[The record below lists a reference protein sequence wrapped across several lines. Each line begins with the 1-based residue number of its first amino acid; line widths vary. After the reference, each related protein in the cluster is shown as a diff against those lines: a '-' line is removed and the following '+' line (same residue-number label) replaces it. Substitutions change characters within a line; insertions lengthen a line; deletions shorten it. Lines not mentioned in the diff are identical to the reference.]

1 MRFFR
6 WLYNQPYLLLFLTT
20 LFWAGNAVAGK
31 LAVGHIS
38 PFLLTSLRWLVAT
51 LLVMPLAYKYL
62 RQDWVL
68 ARRNLLFLFVLGAI
82 GFSLFNNLMYTA
94 LQTTTAVNAAIIQAA
109 LPVVIFGLNF
119 IVYRISV
126 NKDQL
131 MGFTITVIG
140 VIVVVAKG
148 QWQLLSSLEF
158 VAGDVLMLFA
168 ITSYGIY
175 SVMLIRKPAIHWLS
189 LIAILSISAFLASL
203 PFVAS
208 ELIDHSV
215 IIPDLTAW
223 LVVLYT
229 ALFAS
234 LCAQMFWIRGIELVG
249 ANATSVFIN
258 LVPILATLLAILIL
272 DEPLYWYHV
281 LGLILIT
288 GGIALSQKNITG

>member
-1 MRFFR
+1 MRFLR
-6 WLYNQPYLLLFLTT
+6 WLYSQPYLLLFLTT

-62 RQDWVL
+62 RQDWKL
-68 ARRNLLFLFVLGAI
+68 ARRNLWFLFVLGAI

-94 LQTTTAVNAAIIQAA
+94 LQTTTAINAAIIQAA
-109 LPVVIFGLNF
+109 LPIVIFVLNF

-131 MGFTITVIG
+131 IGFTITVIG
-140 VIVVVAKG
+140 VLAVVAQG
-148 QWQLLSSLEF
+148 QWQLLSSLQF
-158 VAGDVLMLFA
+158 VAGDVLMLLA
-168 ITSYGIY
+168 VMSYGIY
-175 SVMLIRKPAIHWLS
+175 SVMLIRKPALHWLS
-189 LIAILSISAFLASL
+189 LIAILSVSAFLASL
-203 PFVAS
+203 PFVAL
-208 ELIDHSV
+208 EFIDHRAV
-215 IIPDLTAW
+215 IPDQTAW
-223 LVVLYT
+223 LVVVYT

-234 LCAQMFWIRGIELVG
+234 LCAQMFWIRGIELIG

-272 DEPLYWYHV
+272 GESLYWYHV
-281 LGLILIT
+281 LGLVLII
-288 GGIALSQKNITG
+288 GGIALSQKTP